1 MKFNRIRVDRV
12 LPTAIAIA
20 IVGAAEVSAQSVNLS
35 GAWTFTVTIETGVSY
50 PEVEVLL
57 EQDGE
62 SLVGRY
68 SSDQLGQSAVLG
80 SVRGREMT
88 ISFSTEFEGQFYLVV
103 YNGTVD
109 KEGEITG
116 TLDIGAGLVL
126 GTFVAARSEH

>member
-12 LPTAIAIA
+12 LPTAIAIT

-50 PEVEVLL
+50 PEVLL